1 MTFVLKESNP
11 DSELDINDTIDFKDD
26 SSILEISPSSVQV
39 STLQNFSVSL
49 YATNA
54 GKTTVIA
61 STTSKQIEYEA
72 EKNISKF
79 SSANFNTF

>member
-49 YATNA
+49 HATNA

>member
-72 EKNISKF
+72 EKTIFKY